1 MKIDNYIRHL
11 ELQRKGL
18 KEKHNNLQGAS
29 DITFSEKGY
38 TCTLKKRLDPNFK
51 EITETRH
58 NIKELNNKLEFLTKL
73 RKELINNEV
82 QNQTNKQR

>member
-18 KEKHNNLQGAS
+18 NERKTNLLRDS
-29 DITFSEKGY
+29 DKQVMKKGY
-38 TCTLKKRLDPNFK
+38 DPNYIQ
-51 EITETRH
+51 ITETGNKIRETS
-58 NIKELNNKLEFLTKL
+58 NKIKFLTEL

-82 QNQTNKQR
+82 HNKKTK